1 LFGNIKQLTCDSE
14 YDVIENQTGNWLGK
28 ISRKGNALKR
38 RPMFMSAPNAVRF
51 EKSFFAGL
59 YERE

>member
-28 ISRKGNALKR
+28 ISMKGNSVTH

-51 EKSFFAGL
+51 EKGLFARL
-59 YERE
+59 YEME